1 MPAQASSIYG
11 GAVMNMNISDLE
23 PRYEASTVA
32 MSQKSATF
40 TSNALNLGCRAV
52 KIEPVF
58 ESKDVVCDIE
68 LYKVVNNVDILV
80 KAWTGLTPGHSVY
93 AGNFEFINLDGLP
106 IKVKLVSV
114 TGGWVTIN
122 VLPMA

>member
-1 MPAQASSIYG
+1 MPTQASSIYG
-11 GAVMNMNISDLE
+11 AAVMNMNISDLE
-23 PRYEASTVA
+23 PRYGAAVEA

-40 TSNALNLGCRAV
+40 TSAALDLGARAV

-58 ESKDVVCDIE
+58 QNKDVVCTVE
-68 LYKVVNNVDILV
+68 LYKVDGSDVLV
-80 KAWTGLTPGHSVY
+80 KRWTNLGQGDSVF
-93 AGNFEFINLDGLP
+93 AGNYEFINLAGLP
-106 IKVKLVSV
+106 IKVKLVSI